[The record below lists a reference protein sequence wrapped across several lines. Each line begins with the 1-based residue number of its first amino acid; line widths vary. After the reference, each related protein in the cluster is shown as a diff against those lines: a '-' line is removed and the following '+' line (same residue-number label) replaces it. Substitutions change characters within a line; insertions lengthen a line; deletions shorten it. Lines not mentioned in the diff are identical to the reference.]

1 MITLKDITP
10 IKKVEIRFYSN
21 GVDYFKPLS
30 GIQFHAFMLHLMRN
44 RDYEEMHDLI
54 KDTAKF
60 ILENVKDEYYVDNV
74 ETFEIIWYD
83 EQGYKYRLTK

>member
-21 GVDYFKPLS
+21 GIDYLKSLT
-30 GIQFHAFMLHLMRN
+30 GVQFHAFMLCLMRKK
-44 RDYEEMHDLI
+44 DYEEMHDLI

-60 ILENVKDEYYVDNV
+60 ILEKVKDEYYVDKV
-74 ETFEIIWYD
+74 ETFEIIWFD
-83 EQGYKYRLTK
+83 EQNYRYRLTK